1 MELILIRA
9 ASPVCRPIVISAVAE
24 SRQVFGAMGCA
35 PYPDEGFSPPMTE
48 AKSQAPTDHEL
59 SERFAGLRE
68 RWDELRG
75 RL

>member
-1 MELILIRA
+1 MNEVKA
-9 ASPVCRPIVISAVAE
+9 QGPS
-24 SRQVFGAMGCA
+24 
-35 PYPDEGFSPPMTE
+35 
-48 AKSQAPTDHEL
+48 DHEL